1 MTQDKLSDRLGISRG
16 YLNAILRGKKEPGLK
31 LAKKI
36 SKETGIPVL
45 KLKPNLNKILKE
57 IFE

>member
-1 MTQDKLSDRLGISRG
+1 MTQDKLAEKLDISRG
-16 YLNAILRGKKEPGLK
+16 YLNAILKGKKEPGLR

-45 KLKPNLNKILKE
+45 KLKPNLNRILKE
-57 IFE
+57 IFD